1 MEDETNGNEQ
11 PEDPTNTTN
20 DETKKDNNS
29 TLIIILVVA
38 LVAALIA
45 IAALA
50 FAMLLRSDSGEESG
64 SIPTAEVVTA
74 TPTNEIELVPTREPP
89 IVVPDPDEGEATAT
103 VIASDGA
110 NIRTGPGTSYPSLG
124 IAAQGESAEVIG
136 ISVDGQWWA
145 VVAPDSPHNTGWVFG
160 QLVEVENADDVPV
173 LPAPPPP
180 ATATPTA
187 TPAPDVVFTASR
199 TDITAGETSLLSWSV
214 ENVQAVYLYPV
225 GANWPDF
232 PTSGQGTREV
242 QPFITTTYQLRVI
255 NRDGSTD
262 LYNIEISVRNG
273 LTGSNWNLTSYS
285 NGQGGLVSVLPNTQV
300 TAFFDSSG
308 RVNGSTDCN
317 DYNGG
322 YQAYDEVL
330 RIGSLNTTQ
339 LNCPDDVAAQEQAFL
354 NAMRS
359 AAKMS
364 IFGNQLTVRDNTGTI
379 VLSFF
384 RN

>member
-1 MEDETNGNEQ
+1 MENETNGNER
-11 PEDPTNTTN
+11 PEDAADSASNEPQNGSSNT
-20 DETKKDNNS
+20 
-29 TLIIILVVA
+29 LVIILIVA

-50 FAMLLRSDSGEESG
+50 FSMLGRGDSGEESE
-64 SIPTAEVVTA
+64 SLPTAEVVTA
-74 TPTNEIELVPTREPP
+74 TPTNVTELVPTREPP
-89 IVVPDPDEGEATAT
+89 IGVPDPDEGEATAT
-103 VIASDGA
+103 VIARDGA
-110 NIRTGPGTSYPSLG
+110 NIRTGPGTNYPSLG
-124 IAAQGESAEVIG
+124 IALQGESGEVIG
-136 ISVDGQWWA
+136 ISEDGQWWA
-145 VVAPDSPHNTGWVFG
+145 VLVPEAPHDTGWVLG
-160 QLVEVENADDVPV
+160 QLVEVENADEVPV

-285 NGQGGLVSVLPNTQV
+285 NAQGRLVSVLPNTQV
-300 TAFFDSSG
+300 TSFFESRG
-308 RVNGSTDCN
+308 RVKGSTGCN
-317 DYNGG
+317 DYDGG

-384 RN
+384 RS

>member
-1 MEDETNGNEQ
+1 
-11 PEDPTNTTN
+11 
-20 DETKKDNNS
+20 
-29 TLIIILVVA
+29 
-38 LVAALIA
+38 
-45 IAALA
+45 
-50 FAMLLRSDSGEESG
+50 
-64 SIPTAEVVTA
+64 
-74 TPTNEIELVPTREPP
+74 
-89 IVVPDPDEGEATAT
+89 
-103 VIASDGA
+103 
-110 NIRTGPGTSYPSLG
+110 
-124 IAAQGESAEVIG
+124 
-136 ISVDGQWWA
+136 
-145 VVAPDSPHNTGWVFG
+145 
-160 QLVEVENADDVPV
+160 
-173 LPAPPPP
+173 
-180 ATATPTA
+180 
-187 TPAPDVVFTASR
+187 
-199 TDITAGETSLLSWSV
+199 
-214 ENVQAVYLYPV
+214 
-225 GANWPDF
+225 
-232 PTSGQGTREV
+232 V

-308 RVNGSTDCN
+308 RVNGSTGCN

-339 LNCPDDVAAQEQAFL
+339 LTCPDDVAAQEQAFL

-384 RN
+384 RS

>member
-1 MEDETNGNEQ
+1 M
-11 PEDPTNTTN
+11 
-20 DETKKDNNS
+20 
-29 TLIIILVVA
+29 A

-50 FAMLLRSDSGEESG
+50 FAMLLRNDSGEESG
-64 SIPTAEVVTA
+64 TLPTAEVVTA
-74 TPTNEIELVPTREPP
+74 TPTNVTELVPTREPP
-89 IVVPDPDEGEATAT
+89 IVVPDPDEGEANAT
-103 VIASDGA
+103 VIAQDGA
-110 NIRTGPGTSYPSLG
+110 NLRTGPGTSYPSLG
-124 IAAQGESAEVIG
+124 VAAQGESAEVIG

-145 VVAPDSPHNTGWVFG
+145 VVAPDAPHDTAWVFG
-160 QLVEVENADDVPV
+160 ELVEVENADNVPI

-187 TPAPDVVFTASR
+187 TPAPDVVFSASR
-199 TDITAGETSLLSWSV
+199 TDITAGETSFLSWSV

-285 NGQGGLVSVLPNTQV
+285 NAQGGLVSVLPNTQV

-308 RVNGSTDCN
+308 RVNGSTGCN

-339 LNCPDDVAAQEQAFL
+339 LTCPDDVAAQEQAFL

-384 RN
+384 RS

>member
-1 MEDETNGNEQ
+1 MMENESNEQKQPDETEALSA
-11 PEDPTNTTN
+11 
-20 DETKKDNNS
+20 KKDNSS
-29 TLIIILVVA
+29 TLIIVLIVA

-50 FAMLLRSDSGEESG
+50 FAMLLRDDSGEESG
-64 SIPTAEVVTA
+64 SLPTAEVITA
-74 TPTNEIELVPTREPP
+74 TPTEVIELVPTREPP

-103 VIASDGA
+103 VIAPDGA
-110 NIRTGPGTSYPSLG
+110 NIRTGPGTNYPSLG
-124 IAAQGESAEVIG
+124 VAQQGESAEVIG
-136 ISVDGQWWA
+136 VSQDGQWYA
-145 VVAPDSPHNTGWVFG
+145 VVAPGAPHDTGWVFG
-160 QLVEVENADDVPV
+160 ELVEVGNAENVPV

-180 ATATPTA
+180 APPTPTA

-199 TDITAGETSLLSWSV
+199 TEITAGETSLLSWSV
-214 ENVQAVYLYPV
+214 DNVQAVYLYPV

-232 PTSGQGTREV
+232 PTTGQGTREV

-262 LYNIEISVRNG
+262 LYNIEITVRNG

-285 NGQGGLVSVLPNTQV
+285 NGQDGLIPVLPNTQI
-300 TAFFDSSG
+300 TAFFDNSG
-308 RVNGSTDCN
+308 RVNGSTGCN

-339 LNCPDDVAAQEQAFL
+339 QSCNDDVMAQEQAFL

-364 IFGNQLTVRDNTGTI
+364 IFGNQLTVRDSSGTI